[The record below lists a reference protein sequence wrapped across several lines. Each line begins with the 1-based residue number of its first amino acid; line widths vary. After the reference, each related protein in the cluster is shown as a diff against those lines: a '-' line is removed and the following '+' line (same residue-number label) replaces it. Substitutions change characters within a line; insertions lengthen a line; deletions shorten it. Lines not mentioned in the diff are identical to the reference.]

1 MNVRSSSCRF
11 PSLMLA
17 AALSLPVLA
26 FGQADAKLQV
36 EGAWARRAAM
46 MMKDSSGG
54 GSGNGA
60 VYAVLVNAGNAP
72 DALLGAESDAAAT
85 VEIHET
91 YRDKSM
97 GMMMMRPVRKIDVPA
112 GNKVELKPGGYHVML
127 LNLKRDLKAGET
139 ISVTLQFEK
148 AGKIPV
154 TATIK

>member
-1 MNVRSSSCRF
+1 MNVRSSSYRF

-91 YRDKSM
+91 YRDM
-97 GMMMMRPVRKIDVPA
+97 NMMMMRPVRKIDVPA